1 MLNLRIAMRIF
12 WILAILV
19 ITIILPMHSVRAQ
32 EDSITESEQLVII
45 SPEPGQALQGTV
57 LILGETGFDAP
68 TNVRLSFSYRDDPRN
83 TWFIIQEFQ
92 GVVRQE
98 LRYEW
103 DTTIITDGDYTI
115 RLFTETEPG
124 EHVDYVEG
132 LRVRNYTAVETSTPV
147 PTSTP
152 APQDTLAPTI
162 TPTRTITAIPP
173 TATALPPNP
182 AQITTNDV
190 WNSILQGALITLGL
204 FAILGVIQVI
214 RRRRNKNE

>member
-1 MLNLRIAMRIF
+1 MRIF

-45 SPEPGQALQGTV
+45 SPDPGQALQGTV
-57 LILGETGFDAP
+57 LVLGETGFDAP

-92 GVVRQE
+92 RVVQQE

-103 DTTIITDGDYTI
+103 DTTTITDGDYTI
-115 RLFTETEPG
+115 RLFTETEQG

-190 WNSILQGALITLGL
+190 WYSILQGALITLGL